1 MLHQKQTFLTITV
14 HIMFSKKQKT
24 SNLSVLAARK
34 FPPAALVP
42 SCPRLSPTSRDM
54 FVRLAGDFKVAV
66 GTIVCLCVQGVL
78 CVLTAGD

>member
-42 SCPRLSPTSRDM
+42 SAFTYIQRYACQVSW
-54 FVRLAGDFKVAV
+54 
-66 GTIVCLCVQGVL
+66 
-78 CVLTAGD
+78 